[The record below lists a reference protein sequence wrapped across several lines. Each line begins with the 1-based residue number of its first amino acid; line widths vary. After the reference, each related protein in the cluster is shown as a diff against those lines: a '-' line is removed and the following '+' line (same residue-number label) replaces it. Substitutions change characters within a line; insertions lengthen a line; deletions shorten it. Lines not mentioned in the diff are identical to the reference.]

1 MYILGI
7 NGGFRQGYQ
16 DVSACLIH
24 NGKVIAAI
32 EEERISRVKFSA
44 GKLPYSAIVEVL
56 KIGNISI
63 QDIGLVAFHGSTW
76 GEDFDK
82 KIETYF
88 KNFFGYSPP
97 VKRYHHH
104 DCHAAGS
111 FFSSGFEEALLI
123 TLDNSGDGVSVQI
136 AIGKK
141 NKIEVIKRYDRP
153 QSLGL
158 FYSLITQYCGFTK
171 DSEEYKLMGLA
182 AFGDKTKFDF
192 SWLLPYA
199 NGEFQLN
206 TTYLEVPAPLA
217 PSLHRDEMNFNQL
230 FIDKIGKEKRI
241 PGTTITQFYKDVAAS
256 AQFHLE
262 ATVLHLIQHYIQH
275 TGIGKVCLSG
285 GVSLNCLMNQKI
297 MNADFVEAVFIQP
310 AASDAGISMGAAWL
324 AGLDYQLN
332 PVVLTS
338 SFLGNEFTEETIEET
353 LQLCQVNYSKCEN
366 IVESAA
372 KNLAEGKVIAWFQG
386 RMEFGPRALGNRS
399 ILANPSSPDMQ
410 KIVNQK
416 IKFRESFRPFGASV
430 LEEDTAIFFG
440 GKTKKA
446 PFMNLVFDVNQS
458 VVTTISAVVHAD
470 KTCRIQTVSSSDNPL
485 YFDLLNAFKQITGLG
500 VLLNTSFNLNHEPIV
515 NTPREAIASFYASG
529 IDVLYI
535 GNYVIEKRLSNIQ
548 TLK

>member
-56 KIGNISI
+56 KIGNITI
-63 QDIGLVAFHGSTW
+63 QDIGTVAFHGSTW
-76 GEDFDK
+76 GQDFDK

-97 VKRYHHH
+97 IKRYHHH

-111 FFSSGFEEALLI
+111 FFSSGFDEALLI

-171 DSEEYKLMGLA
+171 DGEEYKLMGLA

-206 TTYLEVPAPLA
+206 TTYIEVPAPLA

-262 ATVLHLIQHYIQH
+262 ATVLHLTQHYIQH
-275 TGIGKVCLSG
+275 TGIRNVCLSG

-297 MNADFVEAVFIQP
+297 MNASVVDNIFIQP

-324 AGLDYQLN
+324 AGLESKLN
-332 PVVLTS
+332 PVTPNNT
-338 SFLGNEFTEETIEET
+338 FLGNEFSAESIQET
-353 LQLCQVNYSKCEN
+353 LQICQVNFTKPVD

-372 KNLAEGKVIAWFQG
+372 KDLAEGKVIAWFQG
-386 RMEFGPRALGNRS
+386 KMEFGPRALGNRS
-399 ILANPSSPDMQ
+399 ILANPCLPEMQ

-430 LEEDTAIFFG
+430 LEQDINLFFQ
-440 GKTKKA
+440 GKAKKA
-446 PFMNLVFDVNQS
+446 PYMTLVYQVAQNIIQK
-458 VVTTISAVVHAD
+458 IPAVVHAD
-470 KTCRIQTVSSSDNPL
+470 ETCRIQTVCESDNPL
-485 YFDLLNAFKQITGLG
+485 YFGLLSAFKKLTGYG

-515 NTPREAIASFYASG
+515 NTPREAIASFYSSG
-529 IDVLYI
+529 LDMLYL
-535 GNYVIEKRLSNIQ
+535 GNFRIEKLSPSA
-548 TLK
+548 

>member
-56 KIGNISI
+56 KIGNITI
-63 QDIGLVAFHGSTW
+63 QDIGTVAFHGSTW
-76 GEDFDK
+76 GQDFDK

-97 VKRYHHH
+97 IKRYHHH

-111 FFSSGFEEALLI
+111 FFSSGFDEALLI

-206 TTYLEVPAPLA
+206 TAYIEVPAPLA

-262 ATVLHLIQHYIQH
+262 ATVLHLTQHYIQH
-275 TGIGKVCLSG
+275 TGIRNVCLSG

-297 MNADFVEAVFIQP
+297 MNASVVDNIFIQP

-324 AGLDYQLN
+324 AGLESKLN
-332 PVVLTS
+332 PVTPNNT
-338 SFLGNEFTEETIEET
+338 FLGNEFSAESIQET
-353 LQLCQVNYSKCEN
+353 LQICQVNFTKPVD

-372 KNLAEGKVIAWFQG
+372 KDLAEGKVIAWFQG
-386 RMEFGPRALGNRS
+386 KMEFGPRALGNRS
-399 ILANPSSPDMQ
+399 ILANPCLPEMQ

-430 LEEDTAIFFG
+430 LEQDINLFFQ
-440 GKTKKA
+440 GKAKKA
-446 PFMNLVFDVNQS
+446 PYMTLVYQVAQNIIQK
-458 VVTTISAVVHAD
+458 IPAVVHAD
-470 KTCRIQTVSSSDNPL
+470 ETCRIQTVCESDNPL
-485 YFDLLNAFKQITGLG
+485 YFGLLSAFKKLTGYG

-515 NTPREAIASFYASG
+515 NTPREAIASFYSSG
-529 IDVLYI
+529 LDMLYL
-535 GNYVIEKRLSNIQ
+535 GNFRIEKLSPSA
-548 TLK
+548 